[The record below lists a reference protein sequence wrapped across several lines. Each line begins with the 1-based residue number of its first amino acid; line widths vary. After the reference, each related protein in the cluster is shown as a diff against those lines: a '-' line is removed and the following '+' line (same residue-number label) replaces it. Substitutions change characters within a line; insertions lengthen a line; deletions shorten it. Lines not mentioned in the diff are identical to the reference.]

1 LYTGDISDKAV
12 AYKRKQ
18 SENTSDAVDADEII
32 LIDDDDDDGDD
43 DAGGDNARLAAA
55 AAVGDSDDI
64 DDDDYVVVESCAADK
79 CIKFVGA
86 FTTTVA
92 CAVWC

>member
-1 LYTGDISDKAV
+1 MYTGDISDKAV

-32 LIDDDDDDGDD
+32 LIDDDDDDG

-92 CAVWC
+92 CAV

>member
-1 LYTGDISDKAV
+1 MYTGDISDKAV

-32 LIDDDDDDGDD
+32 LIDDDDDDG